1 MNFFFPQLAF
11 FMKEQ
16 RNIRNMRMMFRF
28 FLLSAVLV
36 LVYALIFH
44 GLMVYEGR
52 EYSLVTGVYW
62 ALTVMS
68 TLGFGDITFH
78 SDLGRLFTIVVMLSG
93 LLLFMFI
100 MPFVFIRYIYMP
112 WVEAQAKNA
121 TPRSLPKNTKGHTIL
136 VGSDPLSISIADKLR
151 QYNLPY
157 CMQVENHER
166 AFALFE
172 KGYTVMLGD
181 HDEPETYRAACVEY
195 AALIVALKDDLK
207 NTNIAA
213 TVREVTSK
221 TRMAACADTATAHS
235 VLSLAGCTYV
245 FNFTELL
252 GKFLARRVFNTAKQS
267 NIIGRFEGLCIAES
281 PVYCSDFF
289 GKQLLELNLRKRFGL
304 NVAGIWHGSRYR
316 SAGADTVIEEGAVL
330 LLVGTDES
338 LQKYDDSMQAVLE
351 SVPPPVLIL
360 GGGRVG
366 GSVAE
371 TLEDRGIAFRIV
383 DKNPKAHCHGTD
395 ILHVGDASEYAVL
408 ERAGINETQTIVI
421 TTHNDDLNIYLAIY
435 CRKLRP
441 DIQIICRATQDRN
454 IASMYSAGASLVM
467 SQASLTSMS
476 VLNLLL
482 PNQVLMLSE
491 GLNIFREKATEK
503 LVGKNLIESGIRQ
516 FTGCN
521 VVAITLHG
529 DMDVPPDPHKPIA
542 EGSILILLGT
552 QEEETRFREKYG
564 TRKA

>member
-16 RNIRNMRMMFRF
+16 RNIRNLRMMLRF
-28 FLLSAVLV
+28 FLLSTALV
-36 LVYALIFH
+36 LIYASIFH
-44 GLMVYEGR
+44 GIMLYEGR
-52 EYSLVTGVYW
+52 EYSLLAGLYW

-112 WVEAQAKNA
+112 WIEAQAKNA
-121 TPRSLPKNTKGHTIL
+121 TPRTLAKATSGHTIL
-136 VGSDPLSISIADKLR
+136 VGSDPVTVSIADKLR
-151 QYNLPY
+151 QYSLPF
-157 CMQVENHER
+157 CVQVENNER

-172 KGYTVMLGD
+172 RGYPVVLGD
-181 HDEPETYRAACVEY
+181 HDDPETYRAICVEH

-213 TVREVTSK
+213 TVREVTPK
-221 TRMAACADTATAHS
+221 TRIAASAETPEALS
-235 VLSLAGCTYV
+235 VLALAGCTHV
-245 FNFTELL
+245 FNFPELL
-252 GKFLARRVFNTAKQS
+252 GKFLARRVFNTAMQS

-281 PVYCSDFF
+281 PAYCAEFF
-289 GKQLLELNLRKRFGL
+289 GKKLQDVNFRKRFGL
-304 NVAGIWHGSRYR
+304 NVAGIWHGRRYQ

-330 LLVGTDES
+330 LLIGTDAN
-338 LQKYDDSMQAVLE
+338 LKRYDQSILNAAH
-351 SVPPPVLIL
+351 STPPPVLIL

-366 GSVAE
+366 RSVAT
-371 TLEDRGIAFRIV
+371 TLEERGIAFSLV
-383 DKNPKAHCHGTD
+383 DRNPKAHYHGTD
-395 ILHVGDASEYAVL
+395 KLHVGNASDYAVL
-408 ERAGINETQTIVI
+408 EKAGINQTQTVVI

-441 DIQIICRATQDRN
+441 DIQIICRATFDRN

-491 GLNIFREKATEK
+491 GLNIFRARATGS
-503 LVGKNLIESGIRQ
+503 LAGKNLIDSGIRQ
-516 FTGCN
+516 STGCN
-521 VVAITLHG
+521 VVAISTSG

-542 EGSILILLGT
+542 KDSSLILIGT
-552 QEEETRFREKYG
+552 KEEEARFCEKYG
-564 TRKA
+564 VTR